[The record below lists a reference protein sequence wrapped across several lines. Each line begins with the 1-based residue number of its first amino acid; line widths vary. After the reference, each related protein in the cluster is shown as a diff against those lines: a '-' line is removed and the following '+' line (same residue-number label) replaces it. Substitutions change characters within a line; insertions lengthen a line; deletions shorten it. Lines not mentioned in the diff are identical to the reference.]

1 VPTHASLQTSLHS
14 KQPLPS
20 LRQWSISL
28 VDQLLCPLLFAT
40 RSQSFFQLNAFIEL
54 AGIRSAARLGAAASN
69 PAVSI
74 DFFNSSGNNLWLSS
88 TLRIQFVIKFY
99 TSVWNLSVDRSPA
112 RIARWRLPLSASWP
126 SIDASSTVCD
136 ASSVSSRLRRLRAW
150 CVARPSVLALVLSPT
165 CPIKGG
171 RSAGTP
177 CCRSLQSTRGL
188 AARCVPSWTRKT
200 GLSELLPSAS
210 ATPTFLR
217 TEVARDVT
225 ALRWG
230 GLLRSHR
237 RVVTFEFTCCMGRL
251 MPAIDAS

>member
-74 DFFNSSGNNLWLSS
+74 DF
-88 TLRIQFVIKFY
+88 FVIKFY